1 MRPNPLSPL
10 VNVVG
15 VLCLVAPALCM
26 TGLVAWW
33 ARGLRLFA
41 MSVRRGESL
50 RYRRVRP
57 EESGWK
63 PSRSAGV
70 KRPAERWKQQS

>member
-1 MRPNPLSPL
+1 MRLNPLSPL

-41 MSVRRGESL
+41 MSARPDESL

-63 PSRSAGV
+63 PSRKGAGCCHA
-70 KRPAERWKQQS
+70 KRWK